1 MRLKGKMLNGSD
13 ALLRADRRVRSIA
26 GNVTSFPEFHPR
38 SVPAKEIMEVL
49 LHYLYAHNIC

>member
-1 MRLKGKMLNGSD
+1 MFNGPD
-13 ALLRADRRVRSIA
+13 VVLRADRRVRSIA